1 MKFKTL
7 IIVFLCFSKLLFSQ
21 DSLRVETVVDSSFSP
36 PQYVGAYDYVFTMK
50 EPRRQLFKINIAMG
64 PSILREGFSYE
75 QKIGKAFSLQANLEL
90 IREQNTA
97 KGLESFLFKEAESLD
112 TINFSSQKRFN
123 IEPRWYFNMK
133 RDMRE
138 GLIADNLN
146 GSYIG
151 MKVGNEWWRGYD
163 DKTLKRLT
171 TELVYG
177 FQRRILTNQYIDFNI
192 GLGYGFGESN
202 WSSWILNYQL
212 NYGVLFD
219 KRSWGEKP
227 KNCDALQCFE
237 EENKLL
243 KIDILNLVQS
253 LTENGYSGTTSIEYE
268 RKIGHSVW
276 SVNSEVQLGYDNS
289 KNIGNQNKRSIGYQF
304 KIAAEPRVYFQL
316 KERIANGESANNL
329 SGNFFG
335 LNLGF
340 TNSEKT
346 ITNKFLPANDAYDH
360 QRFVSAAFVFGNQTR
375 LLNQLFLGYRMGLGG
390 RTLKGLDFSQWKG
403 YAVYDMKLGLCF

>member
-1 MKFKTL
+1 MKYKLF
-7 IIVFLCFSKLLFSQ
+7 IIILLCFSKNLIAQ
-21 DSLRVETVVDSSFSP
+21 DTLRVETVVDSSFRP
-36 PQYVGAYDYVFTMK
+36 PQYVGAYDYVFAMK
-50 EPRRQLFKINIAMG
+50 EPRRQLFKTNIAIEA
-64 PSILREGFSYE
+64 SKIREGFSYE
-75 QKIGKAFSLQANLEL
+75 RKIGKAFSLQANYEISL
-90 IREQNTA
+90 EQNTT
-97 KGLESFLFKEAESLD
+97 KSLENTFFELKKSRDTVSLY
-112 TINFSSQKRFN
+112 SQERLN

-133 RDMRE
+133 RDMQE

-146 GSYIG
+146 GAYIG
-151 MKVGNEWWRGYD
+151 LKIGNEWT
-163 DKTLKRLT
+163 TLYKNKKAKRLT

-202 WSSWILNYQL
+202 RSSWIFNYQL

-219 KRSWGEKP
+219 KRYWGEKP

-237 EENKLL
+237 EEKQLL
-243 KIDILNLVQS
+243 KIDVLNLVQS

-268 RKIGHSVW
+268 RKIKSSVW
-276 SVNSEVQLGYDNS
+276 SINSEVQLGYDNS
-289 KNIGNQNKRSIGYQF
+289 KNIGNQNKRGIGYQF

-346 ITNKFLPANDAYDH
+346 ITDKILPATDVYDH
-360 QRFVSAAFVFGNQTR
+360 QRFVSTAFVFGTQMR
-375 LLNQLFLGYRMGLGG
+375 LLNRLFTTVRMGLGG
-390 RTLKGLDFSQWKG
+390 RTLKGLDFSHWKG